1 MQLCLYIYIYIFFLI
16 QLLTRILPPC
26 LLVPCGWLVG
36 RLPAKDILPAEVM
49 QAKAANPRAGKTKR
63 GVSPWDHFGVRLVD
77 LVFGPPHYFT

>member
-1 MQLCLYIYIYIFFLI
+1 MQLCLYIYFLI

-49 QAKAANPRAGKTKR
+49 QAKAANPRAEKTKR
-63 GVSPWDHFGVRLVD
+63 RASPRGHFGVRLMD